1 MAAGARRPETLAEEF
16 EASASAVSE
25 PAEINP
31 LAVRFGQ
38 DREGR
43 LLFAIAIAFSVFQ
56 IATAANAIN
65 LPSLI
70 VRAVHVGFLMLLAL
84 PLVATGRSRSHRIA
98 AWAMGL
104 TGFAVGLY
112 QWVFYQDLLDRS
124 GEPNEWDMGVGI
136 LGLAVLFI
144 AAWRAIGPALP
155 IVCGIFLAYG
165 IFGQHLP
172 APFDHRP
179 YDFSQIIDQMSYG
192 TEGIYGIPTYVS
204 STYIFIFIVFGVFLE
219 RTGVIR
225 LFTDVSLGMV
235 GRTRGGPAKEA
246 VIASA
251 LMGMISGS
259 GIANV
264 VAVGQFTI
272 PLMKRFGYRAAFA
285 GGVEATASMGG
296 QIMPP
301 VMGAVAFIMAET
313 IGVPY
318 AQIAKA
324 AVIPALL
331 YFGSA
336 FWMVHLEAGRRSLL
350 GLPEDQVPA
359 AGAALKRGW
368 HLVLPL
374 AALIYLLFD
383 GYTPLFAGTVGLAF
397 TALLMLGAPVSRRL
411 EAWKRALFWILLG
424 LAAAGFFQY
433 GLWVIAAALGLL
445 VAVNAVF
452 RGGRET
458 LIIARDSL
466 AEGAKAALPVGIA
479 CAIVGTMTLTGA
491 ATTFGGFVVSI
502 GRQSL
507 FLSLFLT
514 MITCLIL
521 GMGIPTIPTYI
532 ITSSL
537 AGPALLHLGVP
548 LIVSHMFVFYFGI
561 LADLTPPVAL
571 AAFAAAPI
579 AQESG
584 MKIGVQ
590 AIKIALAG
598 FVIPFMAV
606 YAPALMLQ
614 PGGTDRPVL
623 RLSRGRHLYP
633 GQDLPCDHALGGRR
647 NRLSQASA
655 GPLGAPARD
664 HRRLQPGGG
673 AADRRRARI
682 PPGRPLPGAA
692 LLARTWL
699 SRRWQVIEFMSRSWN
714 RQDRLCD
721 QPLHSHLDAFGR
733 EDAMGRGLARDAG
746 GPRGPGSPHRG
757 IGRRHGA
764 SAGRHPGR
772 PDLALSPKASGP
784 DETRPRAFRCHGRG
798 MGDLLRPRLP

>member
-1 MAAGARRPETLAEEF
+1 MVAGAHRPETLAEEF

-56 IATAANAIN
+56 IATAAHAIS

-84 PLVATGRSRSHRIA
+84 PLVATGRSRRHRLA
-98 AWAMGL
+98 AWALGL
-104 TGFAVGLY
+104 LGFAVGLY
-112 QWVFYQDLLDRS
+112 QWVFYQDLLDS
-124 GEPNEWDMGVGI
+124 AGEPDGWDMGVGI

-144 AAWRAIGPALP
+144 ATWRAIGPALP
-155 IVCGIFLAYG
+155 IVSGLFLAYG
-165 IFGQHLP
+165 IFGQYLP

-235 GRTRGGPAKEA
+235 GRTRGGPAKVA

-272 PLMKRFGYRAAFA
+272 PLMKRFGYQAAFA

-336 FWMVHLEAGRRSLL
+336 FWMVHLEAGRRGLH

-359 AGAALKRGW
+359 AGAALRRGW

-397 TALLMLGAPVSRRL
+397 TALLMLGAPVSRQVSARSL
-411 EAWKRALFWILLG
+411 RIVFWILLG

-445 VAVNAVF
+445 VALNALI

-479 CAIVGTMTLTGA
+479 CAIVGIIVGTMTLTGA

-502 GRQSL
+502 GRHSL

-614 PGGTDRPVL
+614 PGGPIAQSFGFLAAVAYVVVKACL
-623 RLSRGRHLYP
+623 AI
-633 GQDLPCDHALGGRR
+633 ALWGAAAAGY
-647 NRLSQASA
+647 LK
-655 GPLGAPARD
+655 GPLAV
-664 HRRLQPGGG
+664 
-673 AADRRRARI
+673 
-682 PPGRPLPGAA
+682 
-692 LLARTWL
+692 W
-699 SRRWQVIEFMSRSWN
+699 E
-714 RQDRLCD
+714 
-721 QPLHSHLDAFGR
+721 
-733 EDAMGRGLARDAG
+733 RGLATIAAFALVVALPVSDEVGFLLAALFLAQHYWRAR
-746 GPRGPGSPHRG
+746 PAEPGATTS
-757 IGRRHGA
+757 
-764 SAGRHPGR
+764 
-772 PDLALSPKASGP
+772 
-784 DETRPRAFRCHGRG
+784 
-798 MGDLLRPRLP
+798 